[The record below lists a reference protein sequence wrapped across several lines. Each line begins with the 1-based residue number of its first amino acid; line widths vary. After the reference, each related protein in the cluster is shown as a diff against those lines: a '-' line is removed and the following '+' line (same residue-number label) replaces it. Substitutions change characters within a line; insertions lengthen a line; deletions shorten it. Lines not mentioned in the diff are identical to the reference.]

1 MSDKDMLWWSKQSGT
16 DPSEMQEATPEQ
28 LAKLNIERDDKGN
41 ITRVSVKDD
50 FALAAKF
57 FDADGTVM
65 ISRERLK
72 LALGNPNGERVEAF
86 ASTVQCGNVFRGY
99 SGTGAGPSLYVWN
112 LVGRKKVVALLER
125 LLPYLTG
132 RRKEMALI
140 ALERKEP

>member
-28 LAKLNIERDDKGN
+28 LAKLNIERDNKGN

-50 FALAAKF
+50 FALAAKM
-57 FDADGTVM
+57 FDED
-65 ISRERLK
+65 
-72 LALGNPNGERVEAF
+72 
-86 ASTVQCGNVFRGY
+86 GNVNIHNDRI
-99 SGTGAGPSLYVWN
+99 SLYVGHPDKTRIEWFADT
-112 LVGRKKVVALLER
+112 VGGGIIYRHDHYRYGVCVWRLAKRKEVIALLER

-140 ALERKEP
+140 ALERKEPV